1 MGEQRTVIPGHNGPT
16 DPSAFGG
23 LVAAR
28 TMPVQDHPDQTR
40 TERET
45 GRLSQTDA
53 VRTQSQS
60 D

>member
-28 TMPVQDHPDQTR
+28 AVLVRDHPDWTR
-40 TERET
+40 TELGNRQPIPSRC
-45 GRLSQTDA
+45 GSNSVA
-53 VRTQSQS
+53 K
-60 D
+60 